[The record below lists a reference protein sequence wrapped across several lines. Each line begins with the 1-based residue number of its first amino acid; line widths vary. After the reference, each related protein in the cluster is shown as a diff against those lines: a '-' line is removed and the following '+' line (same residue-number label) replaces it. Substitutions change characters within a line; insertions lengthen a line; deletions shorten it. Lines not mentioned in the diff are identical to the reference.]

1 MILAPSI
8 TMISSAAT
16 TTSTN
21 ALSGSK
27 LCGFNL
33 QGTHWLL
40 EVSLSETVVGSGIG
54 QYGVLL
60 VLFGGL
66 PLKITVLV
74 DALMRVPMIKASGVE
89 SDRTI
94 Q

>member
-21 ALSGSK
+21 ALSGFK
-27 LCGFNL
+27 WRGL
-33 QGTHWLL
+33 QDTHWLL
-40 EVSLSETVVGSGIG
+40 EVPLSETVVGSGIG

-66 PLKITVLV
+66 PLKITVLA
-74 DALMRVPMIKASGVE
+74 DALMRVPMIKVPSVE
-89 SDRTI
+89 SGRTI